1 MTEPAQFPPAAG
13 LVGPSNGA
21 APKPPRLTLRQRL
34 DAYERL
40 VRLDK
45 PIGILLLLWPTL
57 SALWIAAGGRPAW
70 QLVLVFTLGTVVM
83 RCAGCAF
90 NDWADRKF
98 DAFVKRTANRPLARG
113 DIAPW
118 EALAVASG
126 FALAGFALT
135 LLATNLAT
143 VLLSV
148 VALAI
153 AIAYPFFKRFF
164 ALPQAFLGVAFS
176 FGIPMA
182 FTAVQ
187 ETVPPQGWQLFAA
200 NLLWVV
206 AYDTEYA
213 MVDRDDDVKLG
224 IRTSA
229 LTFGRF
235 DVAAVAACYAAYL
248 AGMTWIGHGLGFGA
262 AYFAGLAVAAA
273 LAGWHLWLIRARDRD
288 ACFRAF
294 LGNHWLGFAVYAG
307 VGADYAV
314 RAHAW
319 PRAW

>member
-1 MTEPAQFPPAAG
+1 VSGSSTPQ
-13 LVGPSNGA
+13 
-21 APKPPRLTLRQRL
+21 LTWRQRL

-57 SALWIAAGGRPAW
+57 TALWIVSSGKPSGR
-70 QLVLVFTLGTVVM
+70 LLLVFILGTVIM

-90 NDWADRKF
+90 NDWADRGF
-98 DAFVKRTANRPLARG
+98 DPYVRRTAGRPLATG
-113 DIAPW
+113 EIAPW
-118 EALAVASG
+118 EALAVAAAFAGSG
-126 FALAGFALT
+126 F
-135 LLATNLAT
+135 LLVLIVTNVPT

-176 FGIPMA
+176 FGILMA
-182 FTAVQ
+182 FTAVVGQ
-187 ETVPPQGWQLFAA
+187 VSPLAWTLFAL
-200 NLLWVV
+200 NLFWVV

-213 MVDRDDDVKLG
+213 MVDREDDAKLAM
-224 IRTSA
+224 RTSA

-235 DVAAVAACYAAYL
+235 D
-248 AGMTWIGHGLGFGA
+248 I
-262 AYFAGLAVAAA
+262 LAVALCYAIYLGGMVWAGKWVHFGTWYYVGLGVAA
-273 LAGWHLWLIRARDRD
+273 LFAGHHLWLIRRREPG

-294 LGNHWLGFAVYAG
+294 LSNHWLGFAVFAG
-307 VGADYAV
+307 VVVDHV
-314 RAHAW
+314 MRLRAW
-319 PRAW
+319 PMAL

>member
-1 MTEPAQFPPAAG
+1 MSEPADSPLPAA
-13 LVGPSNGA
+13 L
-21 APKPPRLTLRQRL
+21 APPRETPPRLTLVERL

-57 SALWIAAGGRPAW
+57 AALWIALDGQPSFR
-70 QLVLVFTLGTVVM
+70 LLLVFTVGTIVM
-83 RCAGCAF
+83 RSAGCAF

-98 DAFVKRTANRPLARG
+98 DAHVKRTADRPLARG

-118 EALAVASG
+118 EALVVGAA
-126 FALAGFALT
+126 FALAGFVLT
-135 LLATNLAT
+135 ILVTNWLT

-153 AIAYPFFKRFF
+153 AMAYPFFKRFF

-182 FTAVQ
+182 FAAAQ
-187 ETVPPQGWQLFAA
+187 GTVTPMGWALFAI
-200 NLLWVV
+200 NLVWVV

-235 DVAAVAACYAAYL
+235 DVAAVAACYVVYL
-248 AGMTWIGHGLGFGA
+248 AGMAWVGRALEFGA
-262 AYFAGLAVAAA
+262 SYWAGLAIAVV
-273 LAGWHLWLIRARDRD
+273 LAGYHLWIIRTRDRA

-294 LGNHWLGFAVYAG
+294 LGNHWLGFAIFAG
-307 VGADYAV
+307 VVLDYAV
-314 RAHAW
+314 RLQAW